1 MTVAAVV
8 AAAGRGN
15 RLGAAVPKA
24 LVAVAGVPLVV
35 HAVRTMHAAGADV
48 VIVTAQP
55 DSLDDVAALVPD
67 VRVIAGGVLRQDSV
81 ALALRELPD
90 EVDVVLVHDAAR
102 GLAPVALAAA
112 VIATVRAGADAV
124 VPVLPMADTVKEV
137 DVDGNV
143 VTTVDR
149 ARLRAVQTPQGFRRT
164 VLQRAH
170 DEATGDEVTDDAAM
184 VEALGIVVTSIPG
197 ALLAMKVTTG
207 ADLAIAES
215 LLAASVDRVG

>member
-35 HAVRTMHAAGADV
+35 HAVRTMRAAGADV

-55 DSLDDVAALVPD
+55 DFLDDVAALVPD
-67 VRVIAGGVLRQDSV
+67 ARVIAGGVLRQDSV

-124 VPVLPMADTVKEV
+124 VPVLPVADTVKEV

-149 ARLRAVQTPQGFRRT
+149 AHLRAVQTPQGFRRT

-170 DEATGDEVTDDAAM
+170 DEATGVEVTDDAAM
-184 VEALGIVVTSIPG
+184 VEALGLVVTTIPG
-197 ALLAMKVTTG
+197 APLAMKVTTG

>member
-1 MTVAAVV
+1 
-8 AAAGRGN
+8 
-15 RLGAAVPKA
+15 
-24 LVAVAGVPLVV
+24 
-35 HAVRTMHAAGADV
+35 V

-55 DSLDDVAALVPD
+55 DFLDDVAALVPD
-67 VRVIAGGVLRQDSV
+67 ARVIAGGVLRQDSV

-124 VPVLPMADTVKEV
+124 VPVLPVADTVKEV

-149 ARLRAVQTPQGFRRT
+149 AHLRAVQTPQGFRRT

-170 DEATGDEVTDDAAM
+170 DEATGVEVTDDAAI
-184 VEALGIVVTSIPG
+184 VEALGLAVTTIPG
-197 ALLAMKVTTG
+197 APPAMKVTTG